1 MTRKPA
7 AAEVSAAASD
17 VDVGTPVAMLSVLRF
32 VTSYWGR
39 RAGLFVTGVCASLL
53 GTAFDLAL
61 PWASAALVDDIAA
74 GRSS

>member
-1 MTRKPA
+1 MAPAFRSLHGQLIERGRWLTRKPA

-39 RAGLFVTGVCASLL
+39 RAGL
-53 GTAFDLAL
+53 
-61 PWASAALVDDIAA
+61 
-74 GRSS
+74 